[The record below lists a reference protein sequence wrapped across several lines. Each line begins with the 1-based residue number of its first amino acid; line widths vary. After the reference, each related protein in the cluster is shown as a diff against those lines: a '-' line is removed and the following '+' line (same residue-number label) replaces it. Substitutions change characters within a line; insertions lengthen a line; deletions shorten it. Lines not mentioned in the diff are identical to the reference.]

1 MKKTNQILL
10 VLFSSILFFSS
21 CGFSPMYKDIKNLDF
36 SLNISQISG
45 DKKVNDKI
53 KSKLNNYS
61 SKKSDKIYE
70 IIFNTKY
77 NKNIQTKDLT
87 GAATEYKI
95 IIEAKFLVK
104 AENYERQFS
113 YTESFNMQS
122 FSDKLEEQD
131 YEDSIRESLTNIITR
146 KLILQLSQIK

>member
-113 YTESFNMQS
+113 Y
-122 FSDKLEEQD
+122 
-131 YEDSIRESLTNIITR
+131 RV
-146 KLILQLSQIK
+146 